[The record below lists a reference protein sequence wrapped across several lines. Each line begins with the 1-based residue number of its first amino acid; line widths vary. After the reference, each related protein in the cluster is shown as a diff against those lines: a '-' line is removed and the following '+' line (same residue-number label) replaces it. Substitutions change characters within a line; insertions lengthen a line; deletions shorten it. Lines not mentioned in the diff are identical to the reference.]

1 VADLVAPLLGGPRD
15 TDPAA
20 WDAADPLVQAALR
33 PELAVLLLHGTG
45 DTLVPPE
52 VSEEF
57 VLALQD
63 AGHDARLLFEPA
75 VDHQG
80 IYAADVA
87 GPRIVDWLRTDR

>member
-1 VADLVAPLLGGPRD
+1 
-15 TDPAA
+15 
-20 WDAADPLVQAALR
+20 
-33 PELAVLLLHGTG
+33 
-45 DTLVPPE
+45 